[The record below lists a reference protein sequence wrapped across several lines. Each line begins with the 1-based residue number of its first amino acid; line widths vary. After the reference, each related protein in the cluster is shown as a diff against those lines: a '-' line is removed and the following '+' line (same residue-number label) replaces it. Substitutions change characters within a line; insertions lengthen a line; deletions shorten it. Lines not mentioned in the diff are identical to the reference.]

1 VRRAARALAA
11 VLVAGCAARGSTPP
25 LTPAVSRLHL
35 ELDSAF
41 AGPEFARASWGVVVQ
56 SLADGQVL
64 YRRNAERLFMPASN
78 MKIVTS
84 AVALARLGP
93 DFRWRTP
100 VLAAGTRSGDTLHGD
115 LIIAGRGDPTWSA
128 RVAGGDDPLPALR
141 PWADSVRSR
150 GIRVITGRILADEAW
165 FPDAPLGEGWSW
177 DDLEY
182 SYSAPAGAVQFNEG
196 FALVEVTPG
205 APGQPASVAVR
216 PRSAPFRLAASVR
229 TLPAESSTTARVTR
243 TRLPFSDSLVVG
255 GTIAAGGRPVV
266 LAVSVRDPGAYA
278 AAALGQVLEEAGL
291 VVGRE
296 RREGRREE
304 HPDGRKDTLFVWQ
317 SPPLRDVLP
326 HFMKPSQNQI
336 GEALLRTTGGV
347 VTGVASADSGRAVA
361 AATLTG
367 FGIDPAAFVLSDG
380 SGLSRYNYVAPEAL
394 ARILE
399 VMARRPDADVF
410 LNSLPIG
417 GVDGTLATRMRG
429 TAAEGNVR
437 AKTGSIANTR
447 TLSGYVA
454 TRDGERLV
462 FVLMAN
468 HFTVSSRVAERVQ
481 DHVVE
486 RLANF
491 SRQNR

>member
-1 VRRAARALAA
+1 
-11 VLVAGCAARGSTPP
+11 
-25 LTPAVSRLHL
+25 
-35 ELDSAF
+35 
-41 AGPEFARASWGVVVQ
+41 
-56 SLADGQVL
+56 
-64 YRRNAERLFMPASN
+64 
-78 MKIVTS
+78 
-84 AVALARLGP
+84 
-93 DFRWRTP
+93 
-100 VLAAGTRSGDTLHGD
+100 
-115 LIIAGRGDPTWSA
+115 
-128 RVAGGDDPLPALR
+128 
-141 PWADSVRSR
+141 
-150 GIRVITGRILADEAW
+150 
-165 FPDAPLGEGWSW
+165 
-177 DDLEY
+177 
-182 SYSAPAGAVQFNEG
+182 
-196 FALVEVTPG
+196 
-205 APGQPASVAVR
+205 
-216 PRSAPFRLAASVR
+216 
-229 TLPAESSTTARVTR
+229 
-243 TRLPFSDSLVVG
+243 
-255 GTIAAGGRPVV
+255 
-266 LAVSVRDPGAYA
+266 
-278 AAALGQVLEEAGL
+278 
-291 VVGRE
+291 
-296 RREGRREE
+296 
-304 HPDGRKDTLFVWQ
+304 
-317 SPPLRDVLP
+317 VLP